1 MTLTET
7 FIPYKRLSEQDAQ
20 IAAMIWEPEP
30 EPYGM
35 NQYPIFRDMFPTLDA
50 LIMRNRSPESTFIN
64 TNTFICYDPTDLNRR
79 LAPDFYLAFGVDAQA
94 IRDRLTYMPWEAG
107 KAPDFVLE
115 IASPTTARNDLTLK
129 RGIYAQI
136 GVTEY
141 WRFDPTG
148 GDLYGEAL
156 AGETLVEGTYE
167 RLHVTTQPDGHP
179 KGFSPVLG
187 LTLSWHDGDFRAYDE
202 KTGEYVK
209 SPVEQALYAE
219 QQETVIEEQASVIEE
234 QRRSLDAAESR
245 IEQLH
250 SELERLRRGNNGG
263 SN

>member
-1 MTLTET
+1 MTLIET
-7 FIPYKRLSEQDAQ
+7 FIPYQRLSNHDAQ
-20 IAAMIWEPEP
+20 IASMVWEPEP
-30 EPYGM
+30 EPFGM

-79 LAPDFYLAFGVDAQA
+79 LAPDFYVSFGVDAHS
-94 IRDRLTYMPWEAG
+94 IRDRLTYLPWEAG

-115 IASPTTARNDLTLK
+115 IASPTTAGNDLTRK
-129 RGIYAQI
+129 RDIYALV

-148 GDLYGEAL
+148 GELYGEAL
-156 AGETLVEGTYE
+156 AGETLVDGRYE
-167 RLHVTTQPDGHP
+167 PLRVTTEPDGHP
-179 KGFSPVLG
+179 KGYSPVLG
-187 LTLSWHDGDFRAYDE
+187 LTLSWHNGDFRAYDQE
-202 KTGEYVK
+202 TGEYVK

-219 QQETVIEEQASVIEE
+219 EQARYAEEQESVIEE
-234 QRRSLDAAESR
+234 QRRSLEAAEAR
-245 IEQLH
+245 IEQLQ
-250 SELERLRRGNNGG
+250 SDLKRMRRGNNGG